1 MKNFRHRKICLV
13 AHQLNFGGMERFI
26 SRLVNHLDKD
36 FFQFSIV
43 CIDSGER
50 ALDWIDDKS
59 TVDFIELQ
67 KRVTSQKAVRHSL
80 ASYLETKQI
89 DIVQSHNFGTLADTC
104 LSLPRSRKMGFIHA
118 ERGTVLGNPPAKG
131 LRFLVRSLSMRY
143 HTAFC
148 DHLIC
153 NAHEIARKINAYT
166 WYPLEK
172 IRVIPNGIPLLYSDE
187 EIKKIRCQKRLELG
201 ITSDDF
207 VVGMVGR
214 LVDVKNY
221 PMAIKAF
228 CSMRG
233 NAKQRF
239 RLLII
244 GDGPLRNELQSIAE
258 RTPKP
263 DSHTIHF
270 AGEISNC
277 VGIYPAFDVF
287 LNTSSSEGMSQALLE
302 ALSCARPVLATD
314 VGDHQRILEG
324 TELKCGAIMH
334 RDDWQG
340 LANHL
345 SDYSKSPELLARL
358 GGNALELQRNH
369 YSLDS
374 MLAQYDQLYKSLL
387 RKIGRCLEPS

>member
-1 MKNFRHRKICLV
+1 MEKFRNRKICFV

-36 FFQFSIV
+36 FFQLSIV

-50 ALDWIDDKS
+50 ALEWIEDKS
-59 TVDFIELQ
+59 SVEFIELQ
-67 KRVTSQKAVRHSL
+67 KRLSSQKTVRHSL
-80 ASYLETKQI
+80 ASYLETNQI

-104 LSLPRSRKMGFIHA
+104 HALPRHRKMGFIHA

-131 LRFLVRSLSMRY
+131 LRLLIRSLSMRY

-148 DHLIC
+148 DQLIC

-166 WYPLEK
+166 WYPLDK
-172 IRVIPNGIPLLYSDE
+172 IQVIPNGIPLLYRGE
-187 EIKKIRCQKRLELG
+187 EIETIRCQKRLELG
-201 ITSDDF
+201 ISSDDF

-221 PMAIKAF
+221 PMAIRAF

-233 NAKQRF
+233 NARQRF

-258 RTPKP
+258 EATKP
-263 DSHTIHF
+263 DSHSIHF

-287 LNTSSSEGMSQALLE
+287 LNTSRSEGMSQALLE
-302 ALSCARPVLATD
+302 ALSCGRAVLATD
-314 VGDHQRILEG
+314 VGDHKRILEG
-324 TELKCGAIMH
+324 TELVCGAIVQ
-334 RDDWQG
+334 RDDWQS
-340 LANHL
+340 LAKHL
-345 SDYSKSPELLARL
+345 SDYSKSPELLVRL
-358 GGNALELQRNH
+358 GGNALELQRKH

-374 MLAQYDQLYKSLL
+374 MIAQYDQLYRSLL
-387 RKIGRCLEPS
+387 KKLDGA

>member
-1 MKNFRHRKICLV
+1 MEKLRKRKICFV
-13 AHQLNFGGMERFI
+13 AYQLNLGGMERFI

-50 ALDWIDDKS
+50 ALEWIEDKS
-59 TVDFIELQ
+59 SVEFIELQ
-67 KRVTSQKAVRHSL
+67 KRLSSQKTVRHSL

-131 LRFLVRSLSMRY
+131 LRLLIRSLSMRY
-143 HTAFC
+143 HTAIC
-148 DHLIC
+148 DQLIC

-166 WYPLEK
+166 WYPLDK
-172 IRVIPNGIPLLYSDE
+172 IRVIPNGIPLLNRDDE
-187 EIKKIRCQKRLELG
+187 IEKIRCQKRLELG
-201 ITSDDF
+201 ISSDDF

-233 NAKQRF
+233 TARQRF
-239 RLLII
+239 RLMII
-244 GDGPLRNELQSIAE
+244 GDGPLRSELQSIAE
-258 RTPKP
+258 RTSKP
-263 DSHTIHF
+263 DSHSIHF
-270 AGEISNC
+270 AGELSNC

-287 LNTSSSEGMSQALLE
+287 LNTSRSEGMSQALLE
-302 ALSCARPVLATD
+302 ALSCGRPVLATD

-345 SDYSKSPELLARL
+345 SDYSKSPELLVRL
-358 GGNALELQRNH
+358 GRNALELQRKH

-374 MLAQYDQLYKSLL
+374 MLAQYDLLYRSLL
-387 RKIGRCLEPS
+387 KKLDGA

>member
-1 MKNFRHRKICLV
+1 MKNFRHRKICFV

-36 FFQFSIV
+36 FFQFRIV

-50 ALDWIDDKS
+50 ALEWIEDKS
-59 TVDFIELQ
+59 SVEFIELQ
-67 KRVTSQKAVRHSL
+67 KRLSSQKTVRHSL

-104 LSLPRSRKMGFIHA
+104 LSLPRNRKMGFIHA

-131 LRFLVRSLSMRY
+131 LRLLIRSLSMRY
-143 HTAFC
+143 HTSFC
-148 DHLIC
+148 DQLIC

-166 WYPLEK
+166 WYPLDK
-172 IRVIPNGIPLLYSDE
+172 IRVIPNGIPLLYRDDE
-187 EIKKIRCQKRLELG
+187 IERIRCQKRLELG
-201 ITSDDF
+201 ISSDDF
-207 VVGMVGR
+207 VLGMVGR

-233 NAKQRF
+233 NARQRF

-244 GDGPLRNELQSIAE
+244 GDGPLRSELQSIAE
-258 RTPKP
+258 EATKP
-263 DSHTIHF
+263 DSHSIHF

-287 LNTSSSEGMSQALLE
+287 LNTSRSEGMSQALLE
-302 ALSCARPVLATD
+302 ALSCGRPVLATD
-314 VGDHQRILEG
+314 VGDHKRILEG
-324 TELKCGAIMH
+324 TELVCGAIVQ
-334 RDDWQG
+334 RDDWQS
-340 LANHL
+340 LAKHL
-345 SDYSKSPELLARL
+345 SDYSKSPELLVRL
-358 GGNALELQRNH
+358 GGNALELQRKH

-374 MLAQYDQLYKSLL
+374 MIAQYDQLYRSLL
-387 RKIGRCLEPS
+387 KKLDGA

>member
-1 MKNFRHRKICLV
+1 MEKFRSRKICFV
-13 AHQLNFGGMERFI
+13 AHQLNLGGMERFI

-43 CIDSGER
+43 CIDSGGR
-50 ALDWIDDKS
+50 ALDWIDNKS
-59 TVDFIELQ
+59 SVEFIELQ
-67 KRVTSQKAVRHSL
+67 KSMTSQRTVRKAL
-80 ASYLETKQI
+80 TGYLETKKI
-89 DIVQSHNFGTLADTC
+89 DIVQSHNFGTLADTR
-104 LSLPRSRKMGFIHA
+104 LSLPRYRKMGFIHA

-143 HTAFC
+143 HLGFC

-166 WYPLEK
+166 WYPLDK
-172 IRVIPNGIPLLYSDE
+172 IRVIPNGIPVAYSDVAIE
-187 EIKKIRCQKRLELG
+187 KSRCQKRLELG
-201 ITSDDF
+201 ISSDDF

-244 GDGPLRNELQSIAE
+244 GDGPLRNDLQSIAE
-258 RTPKP
+258 QTSKP
-263 DSHTIHF
+263 DSHSIHF
-270 AGEISNC
+270 AGEILNC
-277 VGIYPAFDVF
+277 VGIYPVFDVF
-287 LNTSSSEGMSQALLE
+287 LNTSRSEGMSQALLE
-302 ALSCARPVLATD
+302 ALSCGRPVLATD

-324 TELKCGAIMH
+324 AEFNCGVIVQS
-334 RDDWQG
+334 DDWKS
-340 LANHL
+340 LANLL
-345 SDYSKSPELLARL
+345 SYYSKSPELLVHL
-358 GGNALELQRNH
+358 GRNALELQRKH
-369 YSLDS
+369 YSIDS
-374 MLAQYDQLYKSLL
+374 MLAQYDQLYRNLL
-387 RKIGRCLEPS
+387 KQLDGV